1 MTTVTVNAGSTSFTT
16 DNPQF
21 AAVVLQM
28 ISEEGPDAVQPQT
41 DGIPPI
47 GSEWPGQGGIYAGL
61 MRGRD
66 GHPDYHL
73 IIAPAESDG
82 ELQWGGYGSKST
94 ATSKWDGLANTQA
107 LLEEGDH
114 PAAEFAASVI
124 IGDHNDFYL
133 PAQAELM
140 LAWANVPEAF
150 SEGYHWSSSQYS
162 ADGAFF
168 VGFDDGW
175 THSSGVKLF
184 DFRVRAVRRILR

>member
-28 ISEEGPDAVQPQT
+28 ISEGPLVAEPSEI
-41 DGIPPI
+41 DGVPAI
-47 GSEWPGQGGIYAGL
+47 GAEWPGQGGIYAGL

-82 ELQWGGYGSKST
+82 ELQWGGYGSKSS
-94 ATSKWDGLANTQA
+94 AASKWDGLANTKA
-107 LLEEGDH
+107 LIEEGDH
-114 PAAEFAASVI
+114 PAAEFAASVT
-124 IGDHNDFYL
+124 IGDHKDFYL

-150 SEGYHWSSSQYS
+150 SEGYHWSSTQFS
-162 ADGAFF
+162 AYYAFYVHF
-168 VGFDDGW
+168 NDGW
-175 THSSGVKLF
+175 TYSSGKNLA
-184 DFRVRAVRRILR
+184 FRVRPVRRLLR

>member
-21 AAVVLQM
+21 AAVVLRL
-28 ISEEGPDAVQPQT
+28 ISEEPQVAEPSEIN
-41 DGIPPI
+41 GVPAI
-47 GSEWPGQGGIYAGL
+47 GTEWPGQGGIYAGL

-94 ATSKWDGLANTQA
+94 ATSKWDGLANTKA
-107 LLEEGDH
+107 LIEEGDH
-114 PAAEFAASVI
+114 PAAEFAASFT
-124 IGDHNDFYL
+124 IGDHTDFYL

-150 SEGYHWSSSQYS
+150 SEGYHWSSTQYS
-162 ADGAFF
+162 AGTAFSVSF
-168 VGFDDGW
+168 SNGW
-175 THSSGVKLF
+175 TDTLAKYDG
-184 DFRVRAVRRILR
+184 FRVRPVRRILR

>member
-1 MTTVTVNAGSTSFTT
+1 M
-16 DNPQF
+16 
-21 AAVVLQM
+21 
-28 ISEEGPDAVQPQT
+28 SEEPQVAEPSEI
-41 DGIPPI
+41 DGVPAI
-47 GSEWPGQGGIYAGL
+47 GAEWPGQGGVYAGL

-82 ELQWGGYGSKST
+82 ELQWGGYGDKST
-94 ATSKWDGLANTQA
+94 ATSKWDGLANTKA
-107 LLEEGDH
+107 LIEEGNH
-114 PAAEFAASVI
+114 PAAEFAASVT

-162 ADGAFF
+162 ANYAFYVDF
-168 VGFDDGW
+168 SVGW
-175 THSSGVKLF
+175 TSCNDKSNV
-184 DFRVRAVRRILR
+184 FRVRPVRRILR

>member
-28 ISEEGPDAVQPQT
+28 ISEGPLVAEPSEIDDVPA
-41 DGIPPI
+41 I
-47 GSEWPGQGGIYAGL
+47 GAEWLGQGGIYAGL

-107 LLEEGDH
+107 LLEEGGH
-114 PAAEFAASVI
+114 PAAEFAASRNL
-124 IGDHNDFYL
+124 GGHTDFYL

-150 SEGYHWSSSQYS
+150 SEGYHWSSTQYS
-162 ADGAFF
+162 AYHAFYVDFGDGYT
-168 VGFDDGW
+168 GW
-175 THSSGVKLF
+175 HYKDY
-184 DFRVRAVRRILR
+184 DFRVRAVRRLLR